1 MATSP
6 EHTHASEHDP
16 LSTHSRVP
24 LARARA
30 HSAPEPA
37 AGASCAAERAAACTA
52 AQEVKKV
59 VHAHADEDRDQR
71 AEEDRIEHAEE
82 EGTPRIA
89 HGDLRDRRAGGPRAE
104 ALDPG
109 RNLRPA
115 M

>member
-1 MATSP
+1 MRMP
-6 EHTHASEHDP
+6 M
-16 LSTHSRVP
+16 
-24 LARARA
+24 
-30 HSAPEPA
+30 
-37 AGASCAAERAAACTA
+37 
-52 AQEVKKV
+52 
-59 VHAHADEDRDQR
+59 
-71 AEEDRIEHAEE
+71 RIETSVPRRIESSMPEE

>member
-6 EHTHASEHDP
+6 EHAHASEHDP

-52 AQEVKKV
+52 AQEVKK
-59 VHAHADEDRDQR
+59 RSFMR
-71 AEEDRIEHAEE
+71 MPMRIE
-82 EGTPRIA
+82 TSVPRRIESSMP
-89 HGDLRDRRAGGPRAE
+89 RRRAHPGSLTGTCATVAQAVLGPKPLTRA
-104 ALDPG
+104 AT
-109 RNLRPA
+109 
-115 M
+115 